1 MNIYVGNLPSAV
13 TGSDLREAFESFGQ
27 VETARVVKHRHGGG
41 SRGFGFVDMP
51 SQSEAVSAI
60 VGLDGKNLKGRAITA
75 NEARPKDPVRAACR
89 TPCYGWNGKQAIGNA
104 RDGGGQGKGEAR
116 TQARI
121 GDTVKVHYECRR
133 ADGTVFASSMDRD
146 PAELTIGARS
156 ILPAFEEA
164 LMGMEPDESK
174 TIRIPVEQ
182 ALEQFREELVPTIR
196 PEALAADLQPEVV
209 QKLRAI
215 DTDGRSAC
223 LPVVDVSGQT
233 RTVDTDCLLVGE
245 GVTCDILLVEIV

>member
-1 MNIYVGNLPSAV
+1 MNIYVGNLPSDV

-27 VETARVVKHRHGGG
+27 VETVRVVKHRHGGG

-75 NEARPKDPVRAACR
+75 SEARLKDPVCGACR
-89 TPCYGWNGKQAIGNA
+89 TPCYGLNGKQAIGNA
-104 RDGGGQGKGEAR
+104 RDWGGQGQGEAR
-116 TQARI
+116 AQARI
-121 GDTVKVHYECRR
+121 GDTVRVHYECRR
-133 ADGTVFASSMDRD
+133 ADGTVLASSIDRD

-156 ILPAFEEA
+156 ILPALEEA
-164 LMGMEPDESK
+164 LVGMEPDESK

-182 ALEQFREELVPTIR
+182 AWEQFREELVPTIS
-196 PEALAADLQPEVV
+196 PEALAADLQPEVA
-209 QKLRAI
+209 QKLRAT
-215 DTDGRSAC
+215 DTDGRSVC
-223 LPVVDVSGQT
+223 LPVLDVSGQT
-233 RTVDTDCLLVGE
+233 RTVDTNYLLVGE

>member
-1 MNIYVGNLPSAV
+1 MNIHVGNLPSDV

-27 VETARVVKHRHGGG
+27 VETARVVRQRHGGG

-60 VGLDGKNLKGRAITA
+60 AGLDGKNLKGRTITA
-75 NEARPKDPVRAACR
+75 NEARPKDPLCGTCR
-89 TPCYGWNGKQAIGNA
+89 TPCYGGNGKQAIGNA
-104 RDGGGQGKGEAR
+104 RDGDGQGEVR

-133 ADGTVFASSMDRD
+133 ADGTVFASSIDRD

-164 LMGMEPDESK
+164 LVSMEPDESK
-174 TIRIPVEQ
+174 TIRIPAGQ
-182 ALEQFREELVPTIR
+182 AREQFREELVPTLI
-196 PEALAADLQPEVV
+196 PETLAADLPPEVA
-209 QKLRAI
+209 QRPRAI
-215 DTDGRSAC
+215 GTDGRSAG
-223 LPVVDVSGQT
+223 LSVLDVSGQT
-233 RTVDTDCLLVGE
+233 RTVDTNYLLVGE
-245 GVTCDILLVEIV
+245 SVTCDMLLVEIV